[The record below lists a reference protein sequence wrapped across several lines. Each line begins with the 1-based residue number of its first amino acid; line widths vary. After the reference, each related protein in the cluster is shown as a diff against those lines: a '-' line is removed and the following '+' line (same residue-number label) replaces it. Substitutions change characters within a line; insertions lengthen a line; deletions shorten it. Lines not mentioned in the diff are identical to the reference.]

1 MENYYSRYMNKFI
14 AMAPCIYFAPT
25 QHYEYVEGYGKM
37 RELGINV
44 LYGPNWDSHAEVIC
58 DNMSQSWCKLA
69 NKRKSKFYPPTPLK
83 SFEWSY
89 QISVSDRY

>member
-44 LYGPNWDSHAEVIC
+44 LGGPNWDSHIDDVC
-58 DNMSQSWCKLA
+58 DNMSEFWCDYARKT
-69 NKRKSKFYPPTPLK
+69 KSKQP
-83 SFEWSY
+83 
-89 QISVSDRY
+89 